1 MELAQADGD
10 APGESVVPVGP
21 DRKLSRENKSKKAVL
36 LDGRTV
42 WSWPKSEV
50 PAEPDRKLIPSAPK
64 GWLFFVFFVPHPKP
78 VLIHLTTTRKARSQR
93 PPLAPARGGAP
104 DTCSWGCRT
113 KRSGRHWHL
122 LVGVLLT
129 PAHGGAESRCLP
141 CVDPP
146 CLPGRRSWEV
156 AHWAARS

>member
-21 DRKLSRENKSKKAVL
+21 DRKLIRENKSQKAVL

-64 GWLFFVFFVPHPKP
+64 GWLFFCVFC
-78 VLIHLTTTRKARSQR
+78 TTSKTSSNTLDNDAKSEIA
-93 PPLAPARGGAP
+93 AAATG
-104 DTCSWGCRT
+104 TCSWGC
-113 KRSGRHWHL
+113 S
-122 LVGVLLT
+122 
-129 PAHGGAESRCLP
+129 
-141 CVDPP
+141 
-146 CLPGRRSWEV
+146 
-156 AHWAARS
+156 

>member
-64 GWLFFVFFVPHPKP
+64 VWLFFVFFC
-78 VLIHLTTTRKARSQR
+78 TTSKTSSNTLDNDAKSEIA
-93 PPLAPARGGAP
+93 AAATG
-104 DTCSWGCRT
+104 TCSWGC
-113 KRSGRHWHL
+113 S
-122 LVGVLLT
+122 
-129 PAHGGAESRCLP
+129 
-141 CVDPP
+141 
-146 CLPGRRSWEV
+146 
-156 AHWAARS
+156 